1 MEAVEFVNTLRK
13 MCESHISCES
23 CELKDIPGR
32 CNLSSLK
39 CDRKAVVEA
48 VTRWEEEHRYD
59 VTPSAMDELK
69 GKRDALE
76 SRFAE
81 AMEKLD
87 ELIGKAGAC
96 YPCLCDSTRKAA
108 HESYD
113 SAKRMIEICNNVMD
127 EAKEVL

>member
-1 MEAVEFVNTLRK
+1 MEALEFVNTLRK

-32 CNLSSLK
+32 CNLPTMK

-48 VTRWEEEHRYD
+48 VARWEEEHRYD

-69 GKRDALE
+69 GKRNALE
-76 SRFAE
+76 TRFAE

-113 SAKRMIEICNNVMD
+113 RAKQMIENYNSVID
-127 EAKEVL
+127 EAEVGL

>member
-1 MEAVEFVNTLRK
+1 MEAV
-13 MCESHISCES
+13 
-23 CELKDIPGR
+23 DIPGR
-32 CNLSSLK
+32 CNLSSVR

-69 GKRDALE
+69 GERDALE

-113 SAKRMIEICNNVMD
+113 SAKQLIEICNNVMD
-127 EAKEVL
+127 EAGVGL